1 MMFRSVTKLRA
12 GLVLLGALALG
23 ALGAC
28 ASSDPSE
35 LAFEEVPAQKLYA
48 QGIAAMDGG
57 DDSLAR
63 KKFEELDRQHP
74 YSNYARRSMVLSAY
88 NSYRQG
94 DYSESVQISRR
105 FIALYPS
112 DEDVPYAYYLI
123 GQSYYRQI
131 PEITRDQ
138 EAAERAMQAM
148 NDLVQRYP
156 QSEYASDA
164 RNKIRITMDQL
175 AGKEMQ
181 IGRYYL
187 ERKEYIAAANRF
199 KLVVKDFQTTRH
211 VEEGLMRLAQT
222 YLAMG
227 IVHEAQTAVAVLG
240 HNFPDSKWYQQ
251 AFAMLKTDGL
261 QPQVNKG
268 SWLSRVFS

>member
-1 MMFRSVTKLRA
+1 MVVQSATTLRNC
-12 GLVLLGALALG
+12 LVLLGAL

-35 LAFEEVPAQKLYA
+35 LAFEEVPAEKLYA
-48 QGIAAMDGG
+48 EGIAAMDDG

-74 YSNYARRSMVLSAY
+74 YSNFARRSMVLSAY
-88 NSYRQG
+88 NAYRRG
-94 DYSESVQISRR
+94 DYSDSVQTSKR

-131 PEITRDQ
+131 PEVTRDQ
-138 EAAERAMQAM
+138 EAAERAMGAM

-156 QSEYASDA
+156 DSEYASDA
-164 RNKIRITMDQL
+164 RKKIRITMDQL

-199 KLVVKDFQTTRH
+199 KLVVTDFQTTRH

-227 IVHEAQTAVAVLG
+227 IMHEAQTAVAVLG
-240 HNFPDSKWYQQ
+240 HNFPESKWYKQ
-251 AFAMLKTDGL
+251 AYSMLNKDGL
-261 QPQVNKG
+261 KPEVNKG
-268 SWLSRVFS
+268 SWMAKIFS